1 MSNQDSLR
9 LSPSAVSEYENCPQL
24 YKYRKIDKLPEPPSL
39 DAERGTLVHTVLQ
52 DLFEIPAPDRTPRS
66 AIDLLPSRWAAQLA
80 DKPALKE
87 MVTNDKEWLD
97 RASALLQTYFTLEN
111 PTSFEA
117 THREMHLENNFASNI
132 YLHGYV
138 DRLDVAPTGEV
149 RIVDYKT
156 GKSPKPGWEEK
167 ALFQLRVYAL
177 LYWKNNGVLPRLLQL
192 IYLGDGKLVKSTPSM
207 AELESTEKVL
217 NRVAKDIF
225 ISIDKEYWPPK
236 PSRLCDWCF
245 FKSICPAHN
254 D

>member
-1 MSNQDSLR
+1 MSNEETLR

-24 YKYRKIDKLPEPPSL
+24 YKYRKIEKLPEPPSL

-52 DLFEIPAPDRTPRS
+52 DLFEIPASERTAAS
-66 AIDLLPSRWAAQLA
+66 AIDLLPSRWRAQLA
-80 DKPALKE
+80 DKPALLD
-87 MVTNDKEWLD
+87 MVTNEKEWLD
-97 RASALLQTYFTLEN
+97 RAASLLQTYFTLEN
-111 PTSFEA
+111 PTTFEA
-117 THREMHLENNFASNI
+117 THREMHLENDFEHNV

-138 DRLDVAPTGEV
+138 DRLDIAATGEV

-156 GKSPKPGWEEK
+156 GKAPKPGWEEK

-192 IYLGDGKLVKSTPSM
+192 IYLGDGKLVKSNPTMSQLD
-207 AELESTEKVL
+207 ATEKTL
-217 NRVAKDIF
+217 KRVAQDIF
-225 ISIDKEYWPPK
+225 ISTEKDFWPPK

-245 FKSICPAHN
+245 FKSICPAHT